1 MYYYTNLLQN
11 TPIQN
16 LKHSIIA
23 IMNSHDKTTNLDYLI
38 GLSKGNS
45 KFVEEMIEIFLT
57 ENPKE
62 IRSLEESIRNEDF
75 VLIKTSAHKMK
86 STIPFV
92 GLDIIIGEDLSEI
105 EKLSLEKRDINRIIT
120 LLKKIKEVCI
130 KATQELQSF

>member
-16 LKHSIIA
+16 LKQSIIA